1 MSEVIAKLD
10 DLGQPAWIAVMV
22 IGFVL
27 FWPIGLGIL
36 AYLIWSGR
44 MGCGRRGNRSRWQQK
59 MAQKWEEKLDRMG
72 MRGAMFE
79 PSGNAA
85 FDEYREDTLRRLED
99 EQRAFRDFLERLRQA
114 KDRAEFDEFMTER
127 RNKPASEPNQ
137 DNGNSNPGAAGPTG
151 PFGGT
156 GGPMPSPQAG

>member
-22 IGFVL
+22 LGFVI

-59 MAQKWEEKLDRMG
+59 MAQKWEDKLDKWG
-72 MRGAMFE
+72 MQGKAFE

-85 FDEYREDTLRRLED
+85 FDEYREQTLRRLED
-99 EQRAFRDFLERLRQA
+99 EQRAFRDFLEQLRMA
-114 KDRAEFDEFMTER
+114 KDRAEFDQFMTER
-127 RNKPASEPNQ
+127 KAKPSGSDEAP
-137 DNGNSNPGAAGPTG
+137 NGNKNP
-151 PFGGT
+151 GGT
-156 GGPMPSPQAG
+156 GSFGGSGPMPSPQAG